1 MKHKGKVSFIAS
13 LVLSILA
20 LILLGF
26 TIYFITEHYKLQATA
41 TGLEGFGSVV
51 LIIFSIIGGAI
62 SCLFS
67 LISIIINIINIKK
80 RTDYIKFISK
90 ILLGVNSFMIILNIV
105 MLLILKFVQI

>member
-67 LISIIINIINIKK
+67 LIS
-80 RTDYIKFISK
+80 
-90 ILLGVNSFMIILNIV
+90 
-105 MLLILKFVQI
+105 